1 MHPTNPCWYA
11 LRTRS
16 RHEKRVHDQL
26 TAQGI
31 ESFLPLIERWRQWK
45 DRRKLVAFPLFPG
58 YCFARFAGAQRI
70 AVLRAV
76 GVVQIVGNR
85 EGALPVPDEE
95 VAGIQRLVTS
105 TLPYDPHPYLEAG
118 MRVEVIQGPLAGLQ
132 GILVRKGSRARFVIS
147 VNLIQQAA
155 AVELDATDVVPLH

>member
-1 MHPTNPCWYA
+1 MEPTVPAWYA

-26 TAQGI
+26 AAQNI

-58 YCFARFAGAQRI
+58 YCFARFASGQRI
-70 AVLRAV
+70 AVLRAS

-85 EGALPVPDEE
+85 EGPLPIPDDEI
-95 VAGIQRLVTS
+95 ASIQRLVTS
-105 TLPYDPHPYLEAG
+105 TLPYDPHPYLETG
-118 MRVEVIQGPLAGLQ
+118 MRVEVVRGPLAGLQ

-155 AVELDATDVVPLH
+155 SVELDAMDVMPQR